1 MTRLKMKTQ
10 FAELLL
16 AERAVPRYTSYP
28 TAPHFNQTV
37 NAAVAR
43 HWLTELPA
51 ASSLSLYLHVP
62 FCSAICSYCGCHTKA
77 VHRREPLDH
86 YAATLAREVE
96 LWAEATPAHK
106 VWHLHWGGGTPSLLG
121 PANLCRIAKRLRDCF
136 DLDDLDEYAIELDP
150 RSVDRELVEALA
162 SMGVSRASL
171 GVQDVNAHV
180 QEAIGRIQPE
190 TVVERAVQLLREVG
204 IAAINLDLMYGL
216 PHQTID
222 DVRRTCEFAISL
234 SPARLAAFGYAHVP
248 WMKTHQ
254 RLIDAATLPGAAAR
268 LAHIEAARSFIE
280 GAGYVTIGLDHFAR
294 PDDALAIVA
303 ANGTLRRNFQGY
315 TIDKADA
322 LLPIGG
328 SSVGKLPQGYLQN
341 ASDVA
346 GWRRAIDAGQFAVTR
361 GAGLSADDRL
371 RAAVIERLMCNFTV
385 DYASMSKALA
395 GDEVA
400 LDSAAAELDA
410 LARQGILTHSKRI
423 VCMTPEGRPLV
434 RLAAAAFDVY
444 LCRGAARH
452 SIAV

>member
-1 MTRLKMKTQ
+1 MKMQ

-43 HWLTELPA
+43 NWLAQLSAT
-51 ASSLSLYLHVP
+51 SSLSLYLHVP

-77 VHRREPLDH
+77 VRQREPLDQ

-106 VWHLHWGGGTPSLLG
+106 VGHLHWGGGTPSLLG

-136 DLDDLDEYAIELDP
+136 DLEDLDEHAIELDP
-150 RSVDRELVEALA
+150 RNVDRELVEALA
-162 SMGVSRASL
+162 SMGISRASL

-180 QEAIGRIQPE
+180 QEAIGRMQPK
-190 TVVERAVQLLREVG
+190 TVVKRAAQLLLEVG

-216 PHQTID
+216 PRQTVD

-234 SPARLAAFGYAHVP
+234 SPARLTVFGYAHVP

-254 RLIDAATLPGAAAR
+254 RLIDKAALPGAAAR
-268 LAHIEAARSFIE
+268 LAQAEVARSIIEAS
-280 GAGYVTIGLDHFAR
+280 GYTAIGLDHFAR
-294 PDDALAIVA
+294 PDDPLAIVA

-315 TIDKADA
+315 SIDKADA
-322 LLPIGG
+322 LLPIGA
-328 SSVGKLPQGYLQN
+328 SSIGKLPQGYLQN

-346 GWRRAIDAGQFAVTR
+346 GWQRAVDAGQLAIVR
-361 GAGLSADDRL
+361 GISLTADDQL
-371 RAAVIERLMCNFTV
+371 RAAVIERLMCDFTV
-385 DYASMSKALA
+385 DYATVSNRLGS
-395 GDEVA
+395 DETA

-410 LARQGILTHSKRI
+410 LARQGILTHSQRI
-423 VCMTPEGRPLV
+423 VCMTSAGRPLV

-444 LCRGAARH
+444 LRRAAARH
-452 SIAV
+452 SVAV